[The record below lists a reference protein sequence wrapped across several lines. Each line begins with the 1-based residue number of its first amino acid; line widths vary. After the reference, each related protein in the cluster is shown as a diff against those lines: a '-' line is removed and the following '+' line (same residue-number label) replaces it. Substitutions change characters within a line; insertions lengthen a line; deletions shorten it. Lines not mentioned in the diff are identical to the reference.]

1 MKDLVTFRTWKKKV
15 QHTKNFFSSSRM
27 RLCGVRPFKVAAC
40 HLAAHLGCMDSKCSR
55 ATEQWFKTTAYL
67 NLNDKFWMHIQISRN
82 VGTTWSSTS
91 GGCTSDVNN
100 DFNIWIISFKLNS
113 FQWRLTWH
121 GCRTYF
127 IKASK
132 NRTENRVFLLLRLNL
147 TDRKTLLPRT
157 KLLY

>member
-40 HLAAHLGCMDSKCSR
+40 YLAAHLGCMDRKCRRSHG
-55 ATEQWFKTTAYL
+55 TMI
-67 NLNDKFWMHIQISRN
+67 LNDSVFESEWQILDAYSNQRN
-82 VGTTWSSTS
+82 IGTTWSSTS
-91 GGCTSDVNN
+91 GGCISDANN

-113 FQWRLTWH
+113 FQWRLTWR

-132 NRTENRVFLLLRLNL
+132 NITENRVFLLLRLNL